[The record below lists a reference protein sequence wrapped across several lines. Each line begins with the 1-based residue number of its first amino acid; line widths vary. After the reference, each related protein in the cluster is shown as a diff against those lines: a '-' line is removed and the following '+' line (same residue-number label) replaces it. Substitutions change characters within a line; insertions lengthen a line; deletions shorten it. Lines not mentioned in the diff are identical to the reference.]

1 MQVYCGAYNISDWPY
16 WFDVFILSFVVFI
29 AIGVIVYSFYKDQQD
44 AVENIKLQI
53 TNYVARLQAEQ
64 SISNSLE
71 KENLKLRKEIQT
83 LRQNK
88 NKEESKE
95 ISW

>member
-1 MQVYCGAYNISDWPY
+1 MQVYYGAYTILDWPY
-16 WFDVFILSFVVFI
+16 WFDVFILSFVVFVI
-29 AIGVIVYSFYKDQQD
+29 IGVAVYSLYKDQKD
-44 AVENIKLQI
+44 ANLNLELQI
-53 TNYVARLQAEQ
+53 NNYVTRLQTEQ
-64 SISNSLE
+64 NISNSLE

>member
-44 AVENIKLQI
+44 AVKNIELQI
-53 TNYVARLQAEQ
+53 NNYATWLQREQ
-64 SISNSLE
+64 NINSVF
-71 KENLKLRKEIQT
+71 
-83 LRQNK
+83 
-88 NKEESKE
+88 
-95 ISW
+95 

>member
-1 MQVYCGAYNISDWPY
+1 MQVYCGAISDWPY
-16 WFDVFILSFVVFI
+16 WFDVVIISFVIFVI
-29 AIGVIVYSFYKDQQD
+29 IGLTVYSLYKDQKD
-44 AVENIKLQI
+44 YNLDLELQM
-53 TNYVARLQAEQ
+53 TNFLTRLQTEQ

-88 NKEESKE
+88 SEEKNKE

>member
-29 AIGVIVYSFYKDQQD
+29 AIGVIVYSSYKDQQD
-44 AVENIKLQI
+44 AVENLELQI
-53 TNYVARLQAEQ
+53 TNYVTWLQEEQ
-64 SISNSLE
+64 NISSSLE

-83 LRQNK
+83 LQQNQNK
-88 NKEESKE
+88 EKSKE

>member
-16 WFDVFILSFVVFI
+16 WFDVFILSFIVFI

-44 AVENIKLQI
+44 AVQNLELQI
-53 TNYVARLQAEQ
+53 TNYVTWLQREQ
-64 SISNSLE
+64 NISDSLE
-71 KENLKLRKEIQT
+71 KENFKLRKEIQT
-83 LRQNK
+83 LRQNN

>member
-1 MQVYCGAYNISDWPY
+1 MQVYYGAYTILDWPY
-16 WFDVFILSFVVFI
+16 WFDVFILSFVVF
-29 AIGVIVYSFYKDQQD
+29 VIIVVAVYSLYKDQKD
-44 AVENIKLQI
+44 ANLNLELQI
-53 TNYVARLQAEQ
+53 NNYVTRLQTEQ
-64 SISNSLE
+64 NISNSLE